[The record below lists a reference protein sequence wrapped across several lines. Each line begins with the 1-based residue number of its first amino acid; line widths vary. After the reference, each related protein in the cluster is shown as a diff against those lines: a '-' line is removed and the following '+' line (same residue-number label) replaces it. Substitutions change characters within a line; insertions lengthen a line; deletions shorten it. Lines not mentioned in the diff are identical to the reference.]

1 MTREDPAA
9 RPPDPP
15 RDALDRRTVLKG
27 LVMWTVA
34 TAGIALAQ
42 HGTQPMQHG
51 APGATAGGPGFARL
65 LPPASRLAA
74 RPAAHSIP
82 WADGTCAFCGMTL
95 ATPEGF
101 AQGPGFR
108 ERTYAQ
114 WAFDDEARHF
124 ESLACAFNWAYAHGV
139 VDGEGGALHVAPY
152 DLAARPSTADLLAG
166 RRVTFL
172 WAEGLP
178 ASMRARLGAFADRAA
193 AAAFVAR
200 FAEGALGRR
209 RFVDL
214 NLLTDFAPLPEAN
227 LETLLAYQVG
237 LIG

>member
-1 MTREDPAA
+1 MKSHAPSVPTSD
-9 RPPDPP
+9 RPSGT
-15 RDALDRRTVLKG
+15 LDRRTALKR
-27 LVMWTVA
+27 LAAWAVA
-34 TAGIALAQ
+34 SAGVAFAQ
-42 HGTQPMQHG
+42 HGNMPMSHG
-51 APGATAGGPGFARL
+51 AAGAPGGPGFARA

-74 RPAAHSIP
+74 RPDAHPIP
-82 WADGTCAFCGMTL
+82 WHDGTCAFCGMTL
-95 ATPEGF
+95 STPEGF

-124 ESLACAFNWAYAHGV
+124 ESLACAINWAYAHGV
-139 VDGEGGALHVAPY
+139 VDGEGGAFHVATY
-152 DLAARPSTADLLAG
+152 DFGARPTASDLVPG
-166 RRVTFL
+166 RDATFL

-178 ASMRARLGAFADRAA
+178 ASMRARLGAFDDRAS

-214 NLLTDFAPLPEAN
+214 SLLTDFAPLPEAN